1 MLLFYRVVM
10 EMEQGNRR
18 AVGVYSCLFSELVD
32 WRNAAS
38 SSLNSLNGSGATS
51 SSKNSMTGGG
61 ESKVTPKR
69 NNVVTIIQEL
79 QALVGPDRG

>member
-1 MLLFYRVVM
+1 MLLWRWSKEIDGQLVFT
-10 EMEQGNRR
+10 
-18 AVGVYSCLFSELVD
+18 AAYSQNSSIGGI
-32 WRNAAS
+32 AAS
-38 SSLNSLNGSGATS
+38 SSQNSLNGSGATS

-69 NNVVTIIQEL
+69 NNVMTIIQELQEL